1 MVLNFYKWFQSK
13 GRFKGACRKKKKR
26 NDLGWYTGRTHYVKY
41 QLPGAC
47 LIIRKDQ
54 KPKATNFCAGSLQKD
69 QQDIQKPETAFSR
82 GLRGH
87 LAPPS
92 PLDSG
97 SQFFSFLLWTHESG
111 TTSQAT
117 LWIFSSVT
125 LHNPISK
132 FYIFLFSFFPSFVL
146 KFWKKK
152 KPYTLSIWCPSWRL
166 AKSPAP

>member
-13 GRFKGACRKKKKR
+13 GKFKGACREKNKS
-26 NDLGWYTGRTHYVKY
+26 DLGWYAGRTHYVKY

-54 KPKATNFCAGSLQKD
+54 KPKATDFCAGSPQKD
-69 QQDIQKPETAFSR
+69 QQDIQKPAAAFSR

-92 PLDSG
+92 PLNSG
-97 SQFFSFLLWTHESG
+97 SQFFRFLLWTHESG
-111 TTSQAT
+111 TTSQAIVR
-117 LWIFSSVT
+117 IFSSVT

-132 FYIFLFSFFPSFVL
+132 FYIFLFFPFSLLLF
-146 KFWKKK
+146 
-152 KPYTLSIWCPSWRL
+152 
-166 AKSPAP
+166 